1 MPVPA
6 RKLGPVSP
14 QMSSAQ
20 KKILILTLGT
30 RGDVQPFVALAR
42 RLAASG
48 HDVVLS
54 TGQGFEEMIAAAGAT
69 PRPVSVNYEDVVARP
84 DVKEALHSVVG
95 MVKIARWGLQ
105 VQRRIAEELWQI
117 GLDTRPDLI
126 VFNPKGVVG
135 TLLGRALNVPA
146 IPVMMQPLFSVTG
159 AFPPQF
165 LNLPNLGPAL
175 NRLLQRAF
183 TTLID
188 KGIQPSLK
196 TVLKHLAPGIATR
209 GLMAGHLP
217 SGAPAPRLQAYSAV
231 LTDMLDD
238 WPSTDPVTGYWF
250 TDPDPNYVPP
260 EDLAT
265 FLDADPAPVY
275 VGFGSMPSRKPAEL
289 TRTILDAIEATGVRA
304 IVALG
309 WGGLEAEALRPELR
323 ERVHVLKAAPHS
335 WLFPRCAAVVHHG
348 GAGTTHEGLRWGRP
362 SLIWPVFGDQ
372 PYWGRQVAHM
382 GAGPAPLRAKKLT
395 ANKLAQALRDL
406 ETPAYAKTAA
416 WIADKMAEE
425 GGVDEASARLEA
437 ILTEEVR

>member
-1 MPVPA
+1 MSPA
-6 RKLGPVSP
+6 K
-14 QMSSAQ
+14 

-30 RGDVQPFVALAR
+30 RGDVQPFVALAG

-69 PRPVSVNYEDVVARP
+69 PRPVSVSYEDIVARP
-84 DVKEALHSVVG
+84 EVKAALHSVIG
-95 MVKIARWGLQ
+95 MIRIVRWGLQ
-105 VQRRIAEELWQI
+105 VQRKIAEELWQI

-126 VFNPKGVVG
+126 VFNPKGLVG

-175 NRLLQRAF
+175 NRLLQRIFIA
-183 TTLID
+183 LID
-188 KGIQPSLK
+188 KGVQPSLK
-196 TVLKHLAPGIATR
+196 TVLKHMGPDIATR
-209 GLMAGHLP
+209 DLMAGHLP
-217 SGAPAPRLQAYSAV
+217 SGAPAPRLQAYSSV
-231 LTDMLDD
+231 LTDIPDD

-250 TDPDPNYVPP
+250 TDPDRNYIPP
-260 EDLAT
+260 KDLAA
-265 FLDADPAPVY
+265 FLEAGPAPVY

-289 TRTILDAIEATGVRA
+289 TKTVLDAIETTGIRA

-309 WGGLEAEALRPELR
+309 WGGIEAAALRPGLS
-323 ERVHVLKAAPHS
+323 ERVHVLKSAPHS

-362 SLIWPVFGDQ
+362 SLICPVFGDQ
-372 PYWGRQVAHM
+372 PYWGRQVARM

-395 ANKLAQALRDL
+395 ADKLAGALRDL
-406 ETPAYAKTAA
+406 ETAAYAKTAA
-416 WIADKMAEE
+416 RIADNMAAE
-425 GGVDEASARLEA
+425 GGVDEAAIRLEA
-437 ILTEEVR
+437 LLAEDVR

>member
-1 MPVPA
+1 MSPA
-6 RKLGPVSP
+6 K
-14 QMSSAQ
+14 

-54 TGQGFEEMIAAAGAT
+54 TGQGFEDMITAAGAT
-69 PRPVSVNYEDVVARP
+69 PRPVSVNYADIVARP
-84 DVKEALHSVVG
+84 DITKALHNSVG
-95 MVKIARWGLQ
+95 MIRIARWALQ
-105 VQRRIAEELWQI
+105 VQRDIAEELWQI

-146 IPVMMQPLFSVTG
+146 IPVMIQPMFSVTG
-159 AFPPQF
+159 AFPPNF

-183 TTLID
+183 TILID
-188 KGIQPSLK
+188 KGIRPSLK
-196 TVLKHLAPGIATR
+196 PVLKHVDRGIATR
-209 GLMAGHLP
+209 RLMAGHLP
-217 SGAPAPRLQAYSAV
+217 SGGPAPRLQAYSAV
-231 LTDMLDD
+231 LADIPDD

-250 TDPDPNYVPP
+250 TDPDPDYIPP
-260 EDLAT
+260 EDLAA
-265 FLDADPAPVY
+265 FLDAGPAPVY

-289 TRTILDAIEATGVRA
+289 TRTVLDAIEATGIRA

-309 WGGLEAEALRPELR
+309 WGGIEAGALRPGLS
-323 ERVHVLKAAPHS
+323 ERVHVLKSAPHS

-362 SLIWPVFGDQ
+362 SLICPVFGDQ
-372 PYWGRQVAHM
+372 PYWGRRVARM
-382 GAGPAPLRAKKLT
+382 GAGPAPLRAQKLT
-395 ANKLAQALRDL
+395 ADELAGALQDL
-406 ETPAYAKTAA
+406 ETLAYAKTAA
-416 WIADKMAEE
+416 RIADKMAAE
-425 GGVDEASARLEA
+425 GGLDEAATRLEA
-437 ILTEEVR
+437 LLAEDVR